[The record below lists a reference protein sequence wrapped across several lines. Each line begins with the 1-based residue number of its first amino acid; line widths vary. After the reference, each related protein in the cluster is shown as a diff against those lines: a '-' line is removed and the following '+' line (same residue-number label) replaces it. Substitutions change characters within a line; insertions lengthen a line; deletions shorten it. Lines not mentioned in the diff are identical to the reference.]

1 MPLDLF
7 TGPPRNLFGI
17 SCTLLP
23 LGDRHGFRKL
33 RRGEPRSTH
42 TCPKLRYTAIRCK
55 FFCSKD
61 VWPHQNIA
69 ILKEKI
75 TSFSTKVKRTAAPAA
90 GFPGSN
96 GPTATGRNR
105 LLKSV
110 MLGSLHQACFH
121 KPTSAKERNME
132 IASNLL
138 HIFPSVW
145 ILLFGVWLGMLVD
158 LPICRTTRIHPHP
171 ATNSKPSPQWLAVCK
186 S

>member
-1 MPLDLF
+1 MNQDQPTHVQNCDIL
-7 TGPPRNLFGI
+7 R
-17 SCTLLP
+17 SVQVLLQ
-23 LGDRHGFRKL
+23 
-33 RRGEPRSTH
+33 
-42 TCPKLRYTAIRCK
+42 
-55 FFCSKD
+55 D
-61 VWPHQNIA
+61 VWPHENIA

-132 IASNLL
+132 IASRLL
-138 HIFPSVW
+138 HIFPPSVW

-158 LPICRTTRIHPHP
+158 LPICRTTRIL
-171 ATNSKPSPQWLAVCK
+171 PSSNKLQAFTAIAGSLQKLNLGKHEPCRTCQFQQ
-186 S
+186 